1 MSYKNEATMYQP
13 THFKHDELP
22 DLIDLMR
29 KYALA
34 IVILTA
40 PNGELEV
47 NHLPLE
53 YDAESGELAYCAVIL
68 PRPIQCLNC

>member
-34 IVILTA
+34 TVILTA

-53 YDAESGELAYCAVIL
+53 
-68 PRPIQCLNC
+68 